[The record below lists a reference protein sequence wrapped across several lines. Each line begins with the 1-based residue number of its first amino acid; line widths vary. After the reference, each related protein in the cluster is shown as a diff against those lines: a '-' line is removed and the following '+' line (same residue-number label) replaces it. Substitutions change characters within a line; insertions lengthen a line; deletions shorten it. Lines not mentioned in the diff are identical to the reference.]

1 MKLEEMARWT
11 TSGNQ
16 TSGADISIKGVENDG
31 KKYAEI
37 IFRNG
42 KAKMFRSNKISFLP
56 IVCLLLMRDDE
67 CGTKLSQVSPL
78 TNRTRTSDPDVYEWA
93 KKNAGD
99 YNLRYS
105 AKEEVFYINATRIN
119 ELE

>member
-1 MKLEEMARWT
+1 MKLEEIARWT
-11 TSGNQ
+11 TSNNP
-16 TSGADISIKGVENDG
+16 TSGADVSIKAAEYDG
-31 KKYAEI
+31 KKSAEI

-42 KAKMFRSNKISFLP
+42 KAKMFKTSRVSFLP

-67 CGTKLSQVSPL
+67 EGNKLSMVSAS
-78 TNRTRTSDPDVYEWA
+78 TNRARTSDPDVYEWA